1 MQLPRLSRRG
11 LLLSGLAAG
20 GAAALTGCN
29 RAEEAPPSTPASAM
43 TLEEAVAGDW
53 REAQDRA
60 RDTWRRPQETLSFFG
75 LKPGMTVVEMW
86 PGAGWYTDILAPF
99 LAASGGKLYAAN
111 LQPNDPAAAEIVE
124 AYRQKLRSRPRL
136 YGDVEITAFGPTSGP
151 LAPAGTADLVLTARN
166 IHNWMAAGI
175 ADKAFSDAFAALK
188 PGGAFGVVE
197 HRANPGGVQDP
208 TAADGYVDQA
218 YVIRLVQEAGFL
230 LNEASEIN
238 ANPRDTKD
246 HPFGVW
252 TLPPVRLTAPR
263 GQPADPSF
271 DSSPYEAIGESDR
284 MTLRFIKPT

>member
-1 MQLPRLSRRG
+1 MGLSKLTRRG

-29 RAEEAPPSTPASAM
+29 RGEEAAPAAPASAM

-53 REAQDRA
+53 REAQDKA
-60 RDTWRRPQETLSFFG
+60 RDVWRHPVETLGFFG
-75 LKPGMTVVEMW
+75 LKPGMTVVEIW

-111 LQPNDPAAAEIVE
+111 LQPNDPIAIEVVE
-124 AYRQKLRSRPRL
+124 AYRQKLRAKPRL
-136 YGDVEITAFGPTSGP
+136 YGDVEITAFGATSGP
-151 LAPAGTADLVLTARN
+151 MAPAGSADLVLTARN
-166 IHNWMAAGI
+166 VHNWMAAGI
-175 ADKAFSDAFAALK
+175 VDKAFSDAFAALK
-188 PGGAFGVVE
+188 PGGVFGVVE

-208 TAADGYVDQA
+208 TAADGYVEQA
-218 YVIRLVQEAGFL
+218 YVIRLAQEAGFIL
-230 LNEASEIN
+230 DQASEIN

-252 TLPPVRLTAPR
+252 TLPPVRRTSAR
-263 GQPADPSF
+263 GQPADPTF